1 MAHRKAVKINLSG
14 LYQAL
19 ENNSVIFFYDK
30 LNLKSID
37 FKNTFDQLAY
47 SGDAKYGYHCV
58 YIDVNKYLNGIMSS
72 GVGESALGQPISDVF
87 FDDRAPV
94 LILVKRNGESGFVMR
109 HLQLSALRSDVKKF
123 FKFR

>member
-1 MAHRKAVKINLSG
+1 MAYRKSVKINLSG

-19 ENNSVIFFYDK
+19 ENDSAIFFYDK

-47 SGDAKYGYHCV
+47 GAKGFHCV
-58 YIDVNKYLNGIMSS
+58 YIDVNKYLNGIISS

-109 HLQLSALRSDVKKF
+109 HLALSALRSDVEHF
-123 FKFR
+123 FQFG